1 MKKPML
7 KCECCGGTGKRP
19 MSDDLHET
27 LEAVIHLKAA
37 HSAQVVE
44 AVGHQCTQEAMS
56 NRLADLLRMGFLT
69 RKRHGKFWVYCQNDK
84 LCQQGAV
91 TSKEP

>member
-1 MKKPML
+1 
-7 KCECCGGTGKRP
+7 
-19 MSDDLHET
+19 MSDDLQET

-44 AVGHQCTQEAMS
+44 AIGYQCTQEAMS

-69 RKRHGKFWVYCQNDK
+69 RTKHGKFWVYCQN
-84 LCQQGAV
+84 
-91 TSKEP
+91 KE